1 MGIPLAPGCITGNGL
16 LDPIVTRCDDELM
29 LGKQLFG
36 DGLIPF
42 RRRGLLHSGIGGFSI
57 FLAGC
62 TRGPKSTAN
71 RTSDGYERESR
82 LIGHRGCADQYPEN
96 TIQAVK
102 QSAPHVDMIE
112 FDVQRCGSGE
122 LVVFHDDELDRL
134 TNVSGYVS
142 TTDWER
148 LRELTILDSTET
160 IPRFDEFL
168 TAVPADTAV
177 NIELKHAGMAEE
189 IVSTVEDCDNE
200 VLVSSFWPDAIQ
212 EIRDRSETIDLA
224 FLINENPE
232 AGRSFAEDID
242 CVAVN
247 PSVELALESD
257 FVKRAHEDGFEVN
270 VWVVD
275 DSETAGRLVDVGADG
290 LFVDRWDLLSD

>member
-1 MGIPLAPGCITGNGL
+1 MRTPLTTGRTTVDSSSDAVG
-16 LDPIVTRCDDELM
+16 TRCDDEPVIRTRP
-29 LGKQLFG
+29 FG
-36 DGLIPF
+36 GADRSTPF
-42 RRRGLLHSGIGGFSI
+42 WRRGLLQSGIGGLSAL
-57 FLAGC
+57 LAGC
-62 TRGPKSTAN
+62 LGGSESTTGGA
-71 RTSDGYERESR
+71 SDGHEVR

-96 TIQAVK
+96 TIRAVE

-122 LVVFHDDELDRL
+122 LVVFHDDTLDRL
-134 TNVSGYVS
+134 TSASGRVS

-160 IPRFDEFL
+160 IPRFDDFL
-168 TAVPADTAV
+168 EAVPADTAV

-189 IVSTVEDCDNE
+189 IVPAAEECDNE
-200 VLVSSFWPDAIQ
+200 VLVSSFWPDAVR
-212 EIRDRSETIDLA
+212 EVRDRNETIDLA

-232 AGRSFAEDID
+232 AGRSFADDIG

-247 PSVELALESD
+247 PSVEVALEGD
-257 FVKRAHEDGFEVN
+257 FVERAHEDGFKVN

-275 DSETAGRLVDVGADG
+275 DSETASRLVDVGTDG
-290 LFVDRWDLLSD
+290 VFIDRWDLLGG